1 MRLLVVPLM
10 CAALMTS
17 VGAVAHAAEIKL
29 IAANALKES
38 LVELLPAFEKSS
50 GNKVT
55 ANWGGTTAIAKRI
68 WGGEAIDVVMIA
80 APDIDKLIADSK
92 LASGSRVDFAK
103 SGVGIAVRAGLPKP
117 DISSSDAV
125 KRAVLAAKS
134 VAYSSGPSGYYV
146 AELFKKLGI
155 ADQIE
160 GKIKQPASGVQISD
174 LLARGEADL
183 GFQQVSELLHR
194 TGIDYV
200 GPLPP
205 DIQNITTYA
214 AGTHPAASEAAAA
227 LVKFL
232 TSPSATPVIRKIGM
246 EPARANSR

>member
-1 MRLLVVPLM
+1 MRHRLVLLM
-10 CAALMTS
+10 CIALSVPISASAAR
-17 VGAVAHAAEIKL
+17 AAEIKL

-38 LVELLPAFEKSS
+38 LVELLSAFEKSS
-50 GNKVT
+50 GNKLT
-55 ANWGGTTAIAKRI
+55 TYWSGTTAIAKRI
-68 WGGEAIDVVMIA
+68 RDGEAIDVVMIA
-80 APDIDKLIADSK
+80 GPDIDKLIAEGK

-117 DISSSDAV
+117 DISSGDAV
-125 KRAVLAAKS
+125 KNAVLAAKS

-155 ADQIE
+155 ADQVKD
-160 GKIKQPASGVQISD
+160 KIKQPASGVQISD

-214 AGTHPAASEAAAA
+214 AGLHPAAPEAAKA

-232 TSPSATPVIRKIGM
+232 ASPSAAPVIRKIGM
-246 EPARANSR
+246 EPG

>member
-1 MRLLVVPLM
+1 MRRLIVPLM
-10 CAALMTS
+10 CAALMAPIS
-17 VGAVAHAAEIKL
+17 VGAALGAEIKL

-38 LVELLPAFEKSS
+38 LVELLSAFEKSS

-55 ANWGGTTAIAKRI
+55 ANWGGTTAIAKRV
-68 WGGEAIDVVMIA
+68 GDGEAIDVVMIA
-80 APDIDKLIADSK
+80 APDIDKLIAEGK

-125 KRAVLAAKS
+125 KNAVLAAKS

-155 ADQIE
+155 ADQVTD
-160 GKIKQPASGVQISD
+160 KIKQPASGVQISD

-194 TGIDYV
+194 IGIDYV

-214 AGTHPAASEAAAA
+214 AGINPTASEAAKA
-227 LVKFL
+227 LVRFL
-232 TSPSATPVIRKIGM
+232 TSPSAAPFIRKIGM
-246 EPARANSR
+246 EPG